1 MNAEKKPEKN
11 IFISI
16 LGYVLYLLFLGAIA
30 LILIIDETRA
40 GFEYATKKLPHIMG
54 FVKFSILAT
63 SGELLSRKL
72 ITGKW
77 QFRGIHIFT
86 RAFVW
91 GFIGLMIAYIFII
104 FPSGVKAL
112 IDKNMLPVIPVIDG
126 NDILN
131 KISTSFWISLFTN
144 VFFGFQMMV
153 FHRVTDT
160 LIEEGRFWKR
170 WRIAETWQSI
180 DWKNIFGFVLPSIFW
195 FWLPMHTLTF
205 SLDDEY
211 RVLMASA
218 LGIALGIILSV
229 GKILSQK
236 SN

>member
-1 MNAEKKPEKN
+1 
-11 IFISI
+11 
-16 LGYVLYLLFLGAIA
+16 
-30 LILIIDETRA
+30 
-40 GFEYATKKLPHIMG
+40 MG
-54 FVKFSILAT
+54 FVKFYILAT
-63 SGELLSRKL
+63 SGELLSRRL
-72 ITGKW
+72 TTGKW
-77 QFRGIHIFT
+77 QFRGIHILT

-91 GFIGLMIAYIFII
+91 GFIGLMIAYIFTI

-112 IDKNMLPVIPVIDG
+112 IEKNMLPVFPVIDG

-160 LIEEGRFWKR
+160 LIEEDRFWKR

-195 FWLPMHTLTF
+195 FWLPMHTITF